1 MNVDTTCRMHYQ
13 VRLHGIDRREEFQLV
28 LEDHPMKN
36 LKALHLAPGR
46 QLDLQVCFFHV
57 LTNLVFDLPIMGI
70 FDALEGFSTRI
81 TFVITLSFM
90 KCLDVKLQRVCCS
103 EGISLSLMN

>member
-46 QLDLQVCFFHV
+46 QLDLQVRILCFHI
-57 LTNLVFDLPIMGI
+57 LTKLVYLI
-70 FDALEGFSTRI
+70 FL
-81 TFVITLSFM
+81 L
-90 KCLDVKLQRVCCS
+90 
-103 EGISLSLMN
+103 

>member
-46 QLDLQVCFFHV
+46 QLDLQVCF
-57 LTNLVFDLPIMGI
+57 NK
-70 FDALEGFSTRI
+70 FSLGSSYYYGH
-81 TFVITLSFM
+81 F
-90 KCLDVKLQRVCCS
+90 
-103 EGISLSLMN
+103 

>member
-46 QLDLQVCFFHV
+46 QLDLQVCFFM
-57 LTNLVFDLPIMGI
+57 F
-70 FDALEGFSTRI
+70 
-81 TFVITLSFM
+81 
-90 KCLDVKLQRVCCS
+90 
-103 EGISLSLMN
+103 